1 MGLRRIFLD
10 LNFSGPVFAWAGI
23 LYRSLGYF
31 GPLTPARVTR
41 RGRGRH
47 NALIHNTNATTNG
60 TFMSIPSGRPSFL
73 PFVAPTPCEPLV
85 PCRRAAGESQRGR
98 GLKSGGGGNA
108 GFASHSIPP
117 SHAPPPTLLRLGHV
131 ASGDMRWSRP
141 ALMQLRI
148 LGIRTGGGGLTLA
161 SPTCRQGPPGSF

>member
-1 MGLRRIFLD
+1 MGRYFIPQFRVFRALNPSSSDHCRRE
-10 LNFSGPVFAWAGI
+10 
-23 LYRSLGYF
+23 
-31 GPLTPARVTR
+31 
-41 RGRGRH
+41 RH

-60 TFMSIPSGRPSFL
+60 TFMSIPSGRLSFP

-85 PCRRAAGESQRGR
+85 PCRRAAGESPRGR

-108 GFASHSIPP
+108 GFAPRSIPP

-141 ALMQLRI
+141 APMQLRI
-148 LGIRTGGGGLTLA
+148 LGIRTGGDGLTSA